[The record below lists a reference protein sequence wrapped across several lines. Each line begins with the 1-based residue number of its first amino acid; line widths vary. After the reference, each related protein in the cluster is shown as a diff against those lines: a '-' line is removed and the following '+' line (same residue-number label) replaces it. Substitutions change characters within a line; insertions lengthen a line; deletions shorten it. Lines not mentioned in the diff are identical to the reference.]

1 MHRYFLLPFF
11 LLLSILSHA
20 QITPSEKDDSLTNCS
35 IDSVINLV
43 RLDKTKLIF
52 TKKGGLI
59 IDSTQFR
66 KAAYAAN
73 KKNIKIT
80 YADYTS
86 ITIKGDDFW
95 GLITDFGQCQRFYKG
110 KSYIVWHTKAP
121 YIYRDYA
128 ASDRKIKYFYS
139 KTLLSEVVPLTK
151 ENIYEIADAKTIEQL
166 QAYLKTHDIEKSKD
180 GGPSLPDDAHFFED
194 PEWFTPSDF
203 FLFHAQIALAIL
215 EILAAINK

>member
-1 MHRYFLLPFF
+1 MLFLFIVPFF
-11 LLLSILSHA
+11 LKA
-20 QITPSEKDDSLTNCS
+20 QTIEDDSLTS
-35 IDSVINLV
+35 DAIDSVINQF

-66 KAAYAAN
+66 KAAYTPN
-73 KKNIKIT
+73 NKNIKIT

-86 ITIKGDDFW
+86 ITLKGDDFW

-110 KSYIVWHTKAP
+110 KSYIVWHAKAP

-139 KTLLSEVVPLTK
+139 KTLLSEIVPLTK

-166 QAYLKTHDIEKSKD
+166 QAYLKTHNIEKSKD
-180 GGPSLPDDAHFFED
+180 GGPSLPAEAHLFED
-194 PEWFTPSDF
+194 EEWFTPSDF
-203 FLFHAQIALAIL
+203 FLFHAQIAMAIL
-215 EILAAINK
+215 EVLAAINK